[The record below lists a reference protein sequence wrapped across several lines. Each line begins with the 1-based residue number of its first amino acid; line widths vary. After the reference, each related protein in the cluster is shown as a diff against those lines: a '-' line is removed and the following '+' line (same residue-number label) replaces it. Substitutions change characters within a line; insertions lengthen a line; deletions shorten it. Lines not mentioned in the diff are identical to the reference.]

1 MQANKRFSEKSFGL
15 LLSFIVILFFL
26 YPLINNEKPN
36 YYFLATSALLLIV
49 ALFYS
54 KILKYPALLWYKLGL
69 ILHKILS
76 PIILFIVYFFSIV
89 IVGLIMKVF
98 RRDTLKKKYDKNIK
112 SYWIKVEAKSKKFK
126 LKDQF

>member
-15 LLSFIVILFFL
+15 LLSFIAILFFL